1 MELTEKGFRF
11 TDSRTYARE
20 WSSGQL
26 REYVSPRWTTWS
38 RWSNIIAKTGTIG
51 EDYNRFDLS
60 DSVWTLIARKPF
72 FPLAMIMRL
81 ARTKEGGNA

>member
-1 MELTEKGFRF
+1 MVQRSTEGVC
-11 TDSRTYARE
+11 
-20 WSSGQL
+20 
-26 REYVSPRWTTWS
+26 VSPLDNLVAVEQHHRQD
-38 RWSNIIAKTGTIG
+38 RDDR

-60 DSVWTLIARKPF
+60 DSVWTLLARKPF